1 MSKNE
6 NKHVKTIPSVE
17 VVEAVEPVAV
27 KVEAPVVTEVPKAAL
42 MAAPQVTLEI
52 PVDASPRTRL
62 EVQLA
67 NAGARDHRMSLKM
80 MDERPTQEELIA
92 TVDMLP
98 AEYQSKV
105 MDIIR
110 RANPK
115 KPGMHMAKTG
125 FVPIEVKMN
134 QGVGSDPAR
143 PSKSV
148 PGDLYTSD
156 SRMLDNKID
165 GLVIGVFEG
174 RVLWPEKDS
183 GDKAPICVSMDRKKG
198 SKYGNCSTCYYEKKL
213 TKDGGCALGVT
224 VYFVDREMTGIYR
237 LQFNKTSFGAGAG
250 LTRVLSQFEK
260 PWARWV
266 RFETQER
273 KEGDRRWFVIKAMPI
288 SDSKNPSM
296 EYPAATLDPLL
307 VSLSSIIDYDV
318 YFPAV
323 VDTYERSKN
332 AEPST
337 ATGGE
342 HFSDTLLSKASGKA
356 PDFSSGV

>member
-1 MSKNE
+1 MSKNDT
-6 NKHVKTIPSVE
+6 KSSKAVIPVE
-17 VVEAVEPVAV
+17 TPVPA
-27 KVEAPVVTEVPKAAL
+27 KVEAPVVTEVSKAAL
-42 MAAPQVTLEI
+42 MAVPQAALEI
-52 PVDASPRTRL
+52 PADASPRTRL
-62 EVQLA
+62 ELQLA
-67 NAGARDHRMSLKM
+67 NAGARDHRMALKM
-80 MDERPTQEELIA
+80 MDERPTQEELLA
-92 TVDMLP
+92 TVDSLP
-98 AEYQSKV
+98 TDYQSKV

-125 FVPIEVKMN
+125 FAPIEVKLN

-143 PSKSV
+143 PAKSV
-148 PGDLYTSD
+148 PGDFYTSD
-156 SRMLDNKID
+156 SRMLESKVD

-174 RVLWPEKDS
+174 RVLWPAKDS

-198 SKYGNCSTCYYEKKL
+198 SKYGDCSTCYYEKKL

-224 VYFVDREMTGIYR
+224 VYFIDRDMTGIYC
-237 LQFNKTSFGAGAG
+237 LKFNKTSFGAGAG

-260 PWARWV
+260 PWSRWV

-288 SDSKNPSM
+288 SDPKNPSQ
-296 EYPAATLDPLL
+296 EHPSAALDPLL

-323 VDTYERSKN
+323 IDSYEHAKN

-337 ATGGE
+337 AGAGE
-342 HFSDTLLSKASGKA
+342 HFNDTLLTKAAGGKA